1 MRTTF
6 TDGVASHT
14 ENIRYLVVNANSAY
28 NILLGRPS
36 LNRLREVSSTRHMK
50 MKLPDLSGK
59 VIVVK
64 SDQEE
69 ARKCYKN
76 SLKTKRGVVMVIERP
91 FVSNS
96 QMDLEPLE
104 EATPMKPTPVEATSG
119 ATPIEG
125 RNGDASTREG
135 VHGEA
140 SPTEG
145 EPEEAMPDA
154 PVGETPME
162 EDSTNESLTEN
173 VQNERPR
180 PEDNT
185 IERQIGGKVLK
196 LGRLLSQE
204 EQEEVAAVISR
215 HLDAFAWT
223 AAGMLE
229 IDPDFLCHH
238 LTMDAKVRPVR

>member
-1 MRTTF
+1 MELRTTF
-6 TDGVASHT
+6 TDGAASRT

-28 NILLGRPS
+28 NILLGRPA
-36 LNRLREVSSTRHMK
+36 LNRLRAVSSTRHMK

-69 ARKCYKN
+69 ASKCYEN

-96 QMDLEPLE
+96 QMELEPLE
-104 EATPMKPTPVEATSG
+104 KATPAKPKPVEATLG
-119 ATPIEG
+119 VTPTGG

-140 SPTEG
+140 SPIEG

-154 PVGETPME
+154 PVGGRVWKRTPR
-162 EDSTNESLTEN
+162 TSLL
-173 VQNERPR
+173 QRMY
-180 PEDNT
+180 
-185 IERQIGGKVLK
+185 KM
-196 LGRLLSQE
+196 S
-204 EQEEVAAVISR
+204 
-215 HLDAFAWT
+215 
-223 AAGMLE
+223 
-229 IDPDFLCHH
+229 DPDQKI
-238 LTMDAKVRPVR
+238 TQ